1 MRCRYKFTAARYRAA
16 ERRAQAER
24 DAGIPDRTDADCRQP
39 IALDL
44 SSVGGRCLTLEPRRG
59 YVAYRARDI
68 GTGEVIA
75 CGALKALLHQLAD
88 ELPRMG
94 RPC

>member
-1 MRCRYKFTAARYRAA
+1 MIRYKSTAARYRAA

-24 DAGIPDRTDADCRQP
+24 DAGIPDRDDSDCRQS

-68 GTGEVIA
+68 STGEVIA
-75 CGALKALLHQLAD
+75 CGALKTLLHRLAD

-94 RPC
+94 RMA

>member
-1 MRCRYKFTAARYRAA
+1 MIRYKSTAARYRAA

-24 DAGIPDRTDADCRQP
+24 DAGIHDRDDADCRQP

-59 YVAYRARDI
+59 YVAYRARDVA
-68 GTGEVIA
+68 TGEVVA
-75 CGALKALLHQLAD
+75 AGALKALLHSIAD

-94 RPC
+94 RLC

>member
-1 MRCRYKFTAARYRAA
+1 MIRYKSTAARYRAA

-24 DAGIPDRTDADCRQP
+24 DAGIPDRTDDDCRQP

-59 YVAYRARDI
+59 YLAYRARDVA
-68 GTGEVIA
+68 TGEVIA
-75 CGALKALLHQLAD
+75 CGALTALLHQLAD
-88 ELPRMG
+88 GLPRMG
-94 RPC
+94 RMD